1 MTKRPTG
8 LKRLTPENLARLGVD
23 RLAQMLV
30 EMADDDPIWKRRLK
44 MELAAEVS
52 EGDLAAEIDKRLVSI
67 AASRARVSWRKR
79 PTLIRDLVTL
89 RRTIVDRLAPLDG
102 RLALD
107 RLVGWFSLFRGLV
120 GRVKDPKGEL
130 LSVFADAGPELGE
143 LASSTYRD
151 GGAPAV
157 STLAPSIIAR
167 PTDWGRWLQAAE
179 SSLSP
184 NLAKALLHELQQDV
198 ETTAL
203 RPVITRLADIAGDV
217 DTWMSAF
224 TPAQRKLPEVGAEIA
239 RRLVDAGRVAEA
251 RKALDDAQPG
261 AGPTRWGFGRTD
273 SPPQPEWERA
283 RIAVLEAEGRA
294 DEAQAARWAAFER
307 DLSADVLRE
316 HISRLADFDDVEAT
330 EKAFAIAAAFP
341 RFSAGLE
348 FLMDWPALR
357 EAARMVEERQAEIV
371 LSHPRLE
378 EWAARLEARD
388 PEAADLL
395 RRRRR

>member
-157 STLAPSIIAR
+157 STLAPAIMAR

-179 SSLSP
+179 SSL
-184 NLAKALLHELQQDV
+184 
-198 ETTAL
+198 
-203 RPVITRLADIAGDV
+203 
-217 DTWMSAF
+217 
-224 TPAQRKLPEVGAEIA
+224 
-239 RRLVDAGRVAEA
+239 
-251 RKALDDAQPG
+251 
-261 AGPTRWGFGRTD
+261 D
-273 SPPQPEWERA
+273 SC
-283 RIAVLEAEGRA
+283 
-294 DEAQAARWAAFER
+294 
-307 DLSADVLRE
+307 LSA
-316 HISRLADFDDVEAT
+316 AMA
-330 EKAFAIAAAFP
+330 
-341 RFSAGLE
+341 AGLKQ
-348 FLMDWPALR
+348 PSISSNSI
-357 EAARMVEERQAEIV
+357 Q
-371 LSHPRLE
+371 
-378 EWAARLEARD
+378 
-388 PEAADLL
+388 
-395 RRRRR
+395 